1 MIAVY
6 DKLIYFNEASK
17 YTILR
22 MRTDDPSVPEEAR
35 SQYTFRDRMLRFTAV
50 GYGLPQTDSVKL
62 EIEGDWKEG
71 KYGLQLHVE
80 HWHELVPPTTEG
92 LLSYLSSGLLK
103 GIGES
108 TARSIVQRFGTD
120 TLDVLEFHPEKLL
133 EIRGITEQKLEEIK
147 TCYAES
153 RAMRDIMELLTP
165 FQVTPVTAMKI
176 YQHFGPACTDI
187 LRQSPFRLCEI
198 SGFGFRRVDTI
209 IRKSGGD
216 PHDPVRIHGAM
227 ICALENARQH
237 GHLYLEVNALITE
250 SMQFLN
256 EPIPLPQMQVRRAE
270 VEQKLQQMAEDNEIV
285 SDGGRLYLP
294 HIFMQEVETAAK
306 AAAML
311 MESTE
316 KIDVTLPLEQV
327 KQKLGLHL
335 TKRQSRGVEVA
346 MERNLSIITGGP
358 GTGKTTVLKAIIE
371 VYRIL
376 HPKNRIVL
384 AAPTGKAS
392 RRMAQSTGMLDA
404 LTLHSLL
411 GLQGDFCSKDK
422 QDKPLQVD
430 FLIVDE
436 ASMVDMWLAHQ
447 LFTRL
452 QKDTKLL
459 LLGDVDQL
467 ESVGAGNVFAELIGS
482 GIVPVTVLDEI
493 FRQSKD
499 SLIAYNAKFINEENS
514 SLFYGPDFQF
524 VKAENQEEAAAQIQE
539 LYLRELQ
546 DTSIGQLQIIS
557 PYRTDGEASSNGL
570 NALIR
575 ETVNPHTEKI
585 PELAFGERIFR
596 LHDRVMQTKNNY
608 SLEGYDSACKQKFK
622 GVFNGD
628 IGSICKILPDKLC
641 VDYDGR
647 IVEYSKSQL
656 GDLESAY
663 AITIHKS
670 MGSEYE
676 TVIIPILMAHRIL
689 LTKNLIYTAVTR
701 AKKRVILVGQK
712 RALFLAIHSGRKVKR
727 NTCLAERIL
736 KYTGVYVI
744 GKRAVL
750 EVGGTRSRLKDR
762 GSWYIIPDHHPAI
775 VEKAVFD
782 TVQASQLRFS
792 QPNKKKRDYPLK
804 GKAFCGYCGH
814 ALSRTMQKTSYYYC
828 RHSEADVESRC
839 YKMRL
844 NAAELEQAVF
854 LTLKK
859 QMEAAAPLAPDGTL
873 RVDASVPER
882 TEYEQQIEALQD
894 GKRALYER
902 YLMGEIDLNTY
913 KAEKAACDELLL
925 KTKNAYAAVLAQAKQ
940 KQDEQARQDS
950 RKEAS
955 KAIFD
960 ADTLTTELAELLIDR
975 VLVYPD
981 KRIEIAYKIQDIFD

>member
-1 MIAVY
+1 MIAAY

-22 MRTDDPSVPEEAR
+22 MRTDDPSLPEEAR

-176 YQHFGPACTDI
+176 YQHFGAACTDI
-187 LRQSPFRLCEI
+187 LRKSPFRLCEI

-237 GHLYLEVNALITE
+237 GHLYLEVNTLISE
-250 SMQFLN
+250 SLQFLN

-311 MESTE
+311 MEHTA

-422 QDKPLQVD
+422 QDQPLQVD

-447 LFTRL
+447 RP
-452 QKDTKLL
+452 
-459 LLGDVDQL
+459 
-467 ESVGAGNVFAELIGS
+467 AGNYRSAGLFQQGRSGS
-482 GIVPVTVLDEI
+482 G
-493 FRQSKD
+493 RQ
-499 SLIAYNAKFINEENS
+499 
-514 SLFYGPDFQF
+514 
-524 VKAENQEEAAAQIQE
+524 
-539 LYLRELQ
+539 LYLRTAQGEYPRW
-546 DTSIGQLQIIS
+546 GIS
-557 PYRTDGEASSNGL
+557 PCRTGGCAQHGAGKRRFRHPVLRREPRLRRRAVWVRSADPDRSRRSSCRGN
-570 NALIR
+570 R
-575 ETVNPHTEKI
+575 
-585 PELAFGERIFR
+585 
-596 LHDRVMQTKNNY
+596 
-608 SLEGYDSACKQKFK
+608 SA
-622 GVFNGD
+622 
-628 IGSICKILPDKLC
+628 
-641 VDYDGR
+641 
-647 IVEYSKSQL
+647 
-656 GDLESAY
+656 
-663 AITIHKS
+663 
-670 MGSEYE
+670 
-676 TVIIPILMAHRIL
+676 
-689 LTKNLIYTAVTR
+689 
-701 AKKRVILVGQK
+701 
-712 RALFLAIHSGRKVKR
+712 
-727 NTCLAERIL
+727 
-736 KYTGVYVI
+736 KYTHCGENHRRNSADDGY
-744 GKRAVL
+744 G
-750 EVGGTRSRLKDR
+750 
-762 GSWYIIPDHHPAI
+762 
-775 VEKAVFD
+775 
-782 TVQASQLRFS
+782 
-792 QPNKKKRDYPLK
+792 
-804 GKAFCGYCGH
+804 FCAH
-814 ALSRTMQKTSYYYC
+814 
-828 RHSEADVESRC
+828 
-839 YKMRL
+839 
-844 NAAELEQAVF
+844 
-854 LTLKK
+854 
-859 QMEAAAPLAPDGTL
+859 
-873 RVDASVPER
+873 
-882 TEYEQQIEALQD
+882 
-894 GKRALYER
+894 
-902 YLMGEIDLNTY
+902 
-913 KAEKAACDELLL
+913 
-925 KTKNAYAAVLAQAKQ
+925 
-940 KQDEQARQDS
+940 
-950 RKEAS
+950 
-955 KAIFD
+955 
-960 ADTLTTELAELLIDR
+960 
-975 VLVYPD
+975 
-981 KRIEIAYKIQDIFD
+981 